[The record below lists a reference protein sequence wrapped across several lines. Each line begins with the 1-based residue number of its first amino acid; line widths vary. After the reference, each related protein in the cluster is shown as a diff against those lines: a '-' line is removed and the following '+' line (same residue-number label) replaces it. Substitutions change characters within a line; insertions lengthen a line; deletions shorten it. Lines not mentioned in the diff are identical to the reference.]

1 VTSLQFRTA
10 GVTIGAAP
18 ARIPRTAQD
27 RGAAHLD
34 PGLDRGYEML
44 PQHLPDPDG
53 TDSHVAAEYARYVG
67 EFYDEPTSDLLDRL
81 SDEHGLMWLT
91 IARVAQVSVPAL
103 RKWRHGGNATG
114 ENKLALARLL
124 AACQALDHL
133 GIRDVAAWLN
143 RPIRPDQNGLRV
155 ELLTLPEGGEPLL
168 ALAQERI
175 SPSQALDALDFD
187 SRWRERYAKP
197 TTEVTVGPNGMGTV
211 HLADT

>member
-1 VTSLQFRTA
+1 MTSLQFRTA
-10 GVTIGAAP
+10 GVTIGAPP

-34 PGLDRGYEML
+34 AGLDRGYEML
-44 PQHLPDPDG
+44 PLHFPDPDR

-67 EFYDEPTSDLLDRL
+67 KYYDEPTSDLLDRI

-103 RKWRHGGNATG
+103 RKWRHGGKATG

-124 AACQALDHL
+124 AACRALDDL

-143 RPIRPDQNGLRV
+143 TPIRLDQNRLRV
-155 ELLTLPEGGEPLL
+155 ELLTLPGGGEPLL

-175 SPSQALDALDFD
+175 SPSQALDALDP
-187 SRWRERYAKP
+187 RWRERQARS
-197 TTEVTVGPNGMGTV
+197 TTEVTVGPDGTGTV